1 MNDLGKRAYS
11 KGINKNK
18 SFVQNALR
26 NLQISG
32 RIKKRMAEATKK

>member
-1 MNDLGKRAYS
+1 MNDLGKRSYS

-18 SFVQNALR
+18 SFVRRALR

-32 RIKKRMAEATKK
+32 GIQKRMAEATKN